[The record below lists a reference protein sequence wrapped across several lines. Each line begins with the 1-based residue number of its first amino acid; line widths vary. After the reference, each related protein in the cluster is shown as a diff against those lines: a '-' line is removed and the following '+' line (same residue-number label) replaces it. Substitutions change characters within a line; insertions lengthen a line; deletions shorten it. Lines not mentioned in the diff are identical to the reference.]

1 MFEIRMK
8 LAIILLK
15 ETHMKAIKK
24 SVFVILIISI
34 IFISLPTTST
44 SNYQFDY
51 STDSIYIRDTLNN
64 NFMLPY
70 KPFIKNN
77 VFLIPL
83 RATVESAGG
92 IVEYNK
98 EDRSILLKYGNRTG
112 KLTLGKNTQK
122 NNSCS
127 ITFYPIFNEKD
138 ALHHN
143 TTLYTEPHRIISLG
157 ANITEILY
165 AIGADDKIIGVSNF
179 SDYPKDA
186 KNKTQV
192 GGFFNPSIEKQ
203 NTGRRIL

>member
-1 MFEIRMK
+1 
-8 LAIILLK
+8 
-15 ETHMKAIKK
+15 MKAIKK

-112 KLTLGKNTQK
+112 KLTLGKNTG
-122 NNSCS
+122 
-127 ITFYPIFNEKD
+127 IAE
-138 ALHHN
+138 
-143 TTLYTEPHRIISLG
+143 
-157 ANITEILY
+157 
-165 AIGADDKIIGVSNF
+165 
-179 SDYPKDA
+179 
-186 KNKTQV
+186 NKT
-192 GGFFNPSIEKQ
+192 FIFAEKLFVI
-203 NTGRRIL
+203 NGRTAIDIRYVALLVNGILN